1 LGRQQLVGY
10 AGTKRMDTLVAAV
23 TASMMFEE
31 IVDFDWVYSSP
42 SAVWDP
48 IQQAAGEALKNITR
62 EKGK

>member
-1 LGRQQLVGY
+1 
-10 AGTKRMDTLVAAV
+10 MDTLVAAV
-23 TASMMFEE
+23 TASMMLEE
-31 IVDFDWVYSSP
+31 IVDFNWVYSSP